1 MQTLENQTILILGGS
16 SGIGLAVAQLAD
28 QAGAHVIIASRG
40 EANRTKA
47 LATLSNRASAA
58 FVDFSKIETIPALIE
73 TLPKLDHIV
82 FLPAAGALQNFVD
95 TELKSVR
102 AHFEHSFFAAWQVI
116 QAALP
121 KLAAEGSIALVT
133 GALSKAAKPAC
144 SHIIAA
150 QWATE
155 GLMRGLVREI
165 APRRINLVAP
175 GLVDTP
181 FWDALGP
188 KSKAELFENTS
199 KEIPVGA
206 PAQPEEIAA
215 CILSTLTNRFLNGA
229 TIVNDGGWSV

>member
-1 MQTLENQTILILGGS
+1 MQSLNNKIILVLGGS
-16 SGIGLAVAQLAD
+16 SGIGRAVAELAD
-28 QAGAHVIIASRG
+28 KAGAKVIIASRSADKR
-40 EANRTKA
+40 EAV
-47 LATLSNRASAA
+47 LAQLSDRASGAY
-58 FVDFSKIETIPALIE
+58 VDFAKLETITQLVNNLPAL
-73 TLPKLDHIV
+73 DYVV
-82 FLPAAGALQNFVD
+82 FLPAAGALQSFED
-95 TELKSVR
+95 TTLETVR
-102 AHFEHSFFAAWQVI
+102 NHFEHSFFAAWQVI
-116 QAALP
+116 RETLP
-121 KLAAEGSIALVT
+121 RLANDGSITLVT
-133 GALSKAAKPAC
+133 GALSKSVKPDC

-199 KEIPVGA
+199 KQIPVGA
-206 PAQPEEIAA
+206 PAQPEEIAE
-215 CILSTLTNRFLNGA
+215 CILSTLTNRFMNGA